1 MTFKATPNTAEW
13 TSTQGTGTM
22 TTQGAPTGMMS
33 FSTGIGTGN
42 TTMYHV
48 KSGDGVSWETGIGT
62 VTVASGVT
70 TLSRTT
76 VLDSFNGSTYGTS
89 AISLVG
95 TSIVFSSPS
104 LAHFTD
110 ANGLLDQY
118 FTGVDGSYSLK
129 RLSGVWSLVA
139 AGGGASG
146 SGLFSQVLSATP
158 TAASTGLSTW
168 QAQNGASV
176 ADAATGITIT
186 GASASNSNWNM
197 RTKAA
202 PGTPYTITAL
212 LAENYAA
219 AAVATGIIGMAI
231 GWTDGTKLHVVQFQ
245 NANYLVSRYT
255 NATTFSANDFTGGNA
270 FPQLPTSPVWFRI
283 KDDGTNVFFYWS
295 TDGANFQQLYTVAKA
310 SGFLGGSGYS
320 NVLFGANSNG
330 AICMATLMSW
340 TQA

>member
-1 MTFKATPNTAEW
+1 MAFKIPVRCGETT
-13 TSTQGTGTM
+13 TTTGTGTV
-22 TTQGAPTGMMS
+22 TTNGAPLQMQTFNAGV
-33 FSTGIGTGN
+33 GTGN
-42 TTMYHV
+42 TCPYMIV
-48 KSGDGVSWETGIGT
+48 SGDNVNWERGLGT
-62 VTVASGVT
+62 VTVSAGVT
-70 TLSRTT
+70 TVARTT
-76 VLDSFNGSTYGTS
+76 VVESSNSNS

-95 TSIVFSSPS
+95 TSFIFVALPGDV
-104 LAHFTD
+104 ANT
-110 ANGLLDQY
+110 NGLLDLV
-118 FTGVDGSYSLK
+118 FGSSNGTYNLVRSG
-129 RLSGVWSLVA
+129 GVWTTAA
-139 AGGGASG
+139 AGSGAAG
-146 SGLFSQVLSATP
+146 SGLFSPVLSALP
-158 TAASTGLSTW
+158 TASSTGLSTW
-168 QAQNGASV
+168 QTQNGASV

-186 GASASNSNWNM
+186 GASASNSNWNL

-219 AAVATGIIGMAI
+219 SAVASGIIGMAI
-231 GWTDGTKLHVVQFQ
+231 GWTDGTKLHVVQYQ
-245 NANYLVSRYT
+245 NGNLLVSRYT
-255 NATTFSANDFTGGNA
+255 NSTTFSANDFSSGQTYA
-270 FPQLPTSPVWFRI
+270 QLPMAPMWFRI